1 MSLLR
6 GKTRPSGPEGPGSS
20 PRSLLTSALFGAREV
35 ADGVA
40 APLRQPG
47 EPCPPGVCPCR
58 LKRPRHGHE
67 AQALS
72 RGGNRGNRDAA
83 CAVPGPGAGQGGL
96 PRAPGRSAPPPS
108 RRSPALLK
116 GQGEAPASH
125 PSPPWGPSPGRRPQA
140 ASSALPAEAQASPSL
155 GLLSGGPGWTSGP
168 QGLTPALPPPGPGVG
183 LGLPHLSPLAQQE

>member
-47 EPCPPGVCPCR
+47 EPCPPGVCPSR

-72 RGGNRGNRDAA
+72 RGGNRGGVKCETPPVPCPGLARDR
-83 CAVPGPGAGQGGL
+83 AGC
-96 PRAPGRSAPPPS
+96 P
-108 RRSPALLK
+108 
-116 GQGEAPASH
+116 
-125 PSPPWGPSPGRRPQA
+125 RPQA
-140 ASSALPAEAQASPSL
+140 ARPLPLPGGRPLSCRGRVRPPPVTHPLRGAPPQGGDLRQLPLLSPQRPKPAPPWACFPGAQAGRPDHR
-155 GLLSGGPGWTSGP
+155 
-168 QGLTPALPPPGPGVG
+168 A
-183 LGLPHLSPLAQQE
+183 